1 MIYFLLT
8 EHTVE
13 FLSVHPLM
21 LKTLISHQ
29 GDALIATINAVES
42 VFRVSAARH

>member
-13 FLSVHPLM
+13 FLSVHSPM
-21 LKTLISHQ
+21 LKTLISHE
-29 GDALIATINAVES
+29 GNALIAAVNAVES